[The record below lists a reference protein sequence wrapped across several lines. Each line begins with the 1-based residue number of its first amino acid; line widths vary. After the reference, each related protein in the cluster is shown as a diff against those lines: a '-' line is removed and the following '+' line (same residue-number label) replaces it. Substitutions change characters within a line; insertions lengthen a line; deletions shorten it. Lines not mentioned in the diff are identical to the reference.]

1 MANTIAVR
9 VARSVRTM
17 TGVLVAGTLMALST
31 AHAALGGDEQ
41 RRPLDSSP
49 PAGTVTPNP
58 DAGDLLLRAAE
69 AGNAEAMNILGVLFV
84 VGSRVPR
91 DYSTALYWFQKAI
104 DAGSST
110 AMNNVA
116 TMYLF
121 GLGVPRDSANAF
133 RWLERAAARGDVH
146 SMYSVAVMADE
157 GFGTSRDPSL
167 ARTMFRKAAESGYA
181 PAMVRISDDYARG
194 SGVRPDLVE
203 AYAWLQV
210 ALERNESEDLQI
222 SVLSKMAHL
231 ETRLAPQRRDA
242 ARVRAAE
249 LSSAMKARP
258 TDRNDSAA
266 KLIQT

>member
-1 MANTIAVR
+1 MSNTIAVR
-9 VARSVRTM
+9 VARSFRT
-17 TGVLVAGTLMALST
+17 TAGVLIAGTLMALST
-31 AHAALGGDEQ
+31 AHAALGDEQ

-84 VGSRVPR
+84 VGTRVPR
-91 DYSTALYWFQKAI
+91 DYPTALYWFQKAI

-116 TMYLF
+116 TM
-121 GLGVPRDSANAF
+121 
-133 RWLERAAARGDVH
+133 
-146 SMYSVAVMADE
+146 
-157 GFGTSRDPSL
+157 FGTSRDPSR